1 MAEFSISSSVVRSKM
16 PELDTLRGIAVLLVL
31 FFHGFNLVPI
41 PHEISSTAGRLW
53 VVITSTGWMGVNLF
67 FVLSGFLIT
76 GILIESRETPNYFK
90 RFYFRRALRILPAYY
105 AILLVLLLVTYFGLV
120 DRRVGWPFIGL
131 SFIYLANVTPLF
143 GVAAQYSTLWS
154 LAVEEHFYLLWPAAV
169 RYVSR
174 RKLLYTC
181 LAIIIACPVLRAL
194 YYVRGYD
201 YGAPYTWLVADPLAC
216 GAVLAILVRGP
227 IASRTKLLAFASL
240 TFGAGIVLFL
250 IGFPFGIYLS
260 RTWSGGT
267 LRYTFLNLIFVGVI
281 AGTLYVGT
289 GAFARWVNIA
299 WLKFFGEISYG
310 LYLVH
315 RVTFDVVDHAG
326 RKLFPA
332 TFATTW
338 HMGQVAIRF
347 VIGGALAVLLA
358 FLSRWYF
365 EERFLRLKNRA
376 FAASIPGFV
385 GKKTPPKY
393 QPD

>member
-1 MAEFSISSSVVRSKM
+1 MTTAQRRLSGHSATNITQFLQKPFAPNSVVQFRIRERMVKCASVCTMAEFSISSSVVRSKM

-181 LAIIIACPVLRAL
+181 LAIIIACPVRAPCTMCAATIT
-194 YYVRGYD
+194 VRHTLGWW
-201 YGAPYTWLVADPLAC
+201 PIPWLAA
-216 GAVLAILVRGP
+216 
-227 IASRTKLLAFASL
+227 
-240 TFGAGIVLFL
+240 
-250 IGFPFGIYLS
+250 LS
-260 RTWSGGT
+260 WQ
-267 LRYTFLNLIFVGVI
+267 Y
-281 AGTLYVGT
+281 
-289 GAFARWVNIA
+289 
-299 WLKFFGEISYG
+299 
-310 LYLVH
+310 
-315 RVTFDVVDHAG
+315 
-326 RKLFPA
+326 
-332 TFATTW
+332 
-338 HMGQVAIRF
+338 
-347 VIGGALAVLLA
+347 
-358 FLSRWYF
+358 
-365 EERFLRLKNRA
+365 
-376 FAASIPGFV
+376 
-385 GKKTPPKY
+385 
-393 QPD
+393 